1 MLPFLTYLSD
11 GETHSIRELND
22 HICSGLGLSEE
33 ELNQLLPSGKQRVI
47 ISRIGWA
54 RTYLFKAG
62 LTEQVSKGNYRITR
76 LGTALLS
83 EGPAKIN
90 LSVLKRFP
98 AFVAWQ
104 TKTSEGQGDENTDLG
119 TPEEVI
125 QIGIEKLNLELRTQV
140 LDRVASMTP
149 SQFEQLLVDLML
161 KMGYGGSRMD
171 AGKALGRSG
180 DGGVDGVINEDV
192 LGLDRIYLQAKRWSN
207 TVGRPEVQAFAGSLE
222 GQRARKGVMLT
233 TSSFSQEAHQYVER
247 IEKRIVLIDGDRLAQ
262 LMIDYRLGV
271 AEESTHT
278 ICRIDTDYFE
288 DD

>member
-1 MLPFLTYLSD
+1 MLPFLERLSD
-11 GETHSIRELND
+11 GNPHDIWQLND
-22 HICSGLGLSEE
+22 DISGALGLTEH
-33 ELNQLLPSGKQRVI
+33 ELAELLPSGKQRVI
-47 ISRIGWA
+47 INRIGWA

-62 LTEQVSKGNYRITR
+62 LTERVARGSYRITER
-76 LGTALLS
+76 GRALLKENPPKIDVTLLRRYPEFLAWQSKSS
-83 EGPAKIN
+83 EG
-90 LSVLKRFP
+90 V
-98 AFVAWQ
+98 
-104 TKTSEGQGDENTDLG
+104 SEESMQLE

-125 QIGIEKLNLELRTQV
+125 QSRVEQLNRELRAT
-140 LDRVASMTP
+140 LLGRVINMVP

-161 KMGYGGSRMD
+161 KMGYGGSRKD
-171 AGKALGRSG
+171 AGTALGRSG

-222 GQRARKGVMLT
+222 GHRARKGVMLT
-233 TSSFSQEAHQYVER
+233 TSSFSHEAHQYVDR

-278 ICRIDTDYFE
+278 ICRIDSDYFE
-288 DD
+288 ED